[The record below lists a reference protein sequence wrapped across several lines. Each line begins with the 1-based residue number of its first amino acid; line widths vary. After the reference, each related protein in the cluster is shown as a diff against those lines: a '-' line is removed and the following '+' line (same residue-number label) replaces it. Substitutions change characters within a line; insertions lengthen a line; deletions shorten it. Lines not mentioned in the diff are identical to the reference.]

1 MESIAVSVPSEVMFD
16 TKMDLEQTKKFVNQT
31 VALEYYKNGIS
42 LGYCAEIANMSKED
56 SACAQIKQN
65 QQKILSFLQ
74 KTKHYPNRKP
84 KQKFCNR

>member
-42 LGYCAEIANMSKED
+42 LGYCAEIANMTKED
-56 SACAQIKQN
+56 FLKLLGTY
-65 QQKILSFLQ
+65 KISVFHFDDKNEFLEEL
-74 KTKHYPNRKP
+74 N
-84 KQKFCNR
+84 NA